1 MCITLFPDDSE
12 YGVSSG
18 SVIQAHSRAQVYPAG
33 DYTYIYF
40 RTAAWDEPVVLNKSG
55 YTYFSALYALDINGK
70 LVWQKPM
77 DSFLTAAVANNS
89 TIYYGTDNGKIS
101 VSVVEAA
108 AGFVLIGS
116 ALLLMF
122 GYISRARS
130 KIDKNDNRNRI
141 FQFVSRRPGSTIYEI
156 TRGTGMNMG
165 TVRYHM
171 MILGINHRIVSFNDE
186 GKFVRYFTN
195 SNTYSKEDQLVI
207 SIMRRDSIG
216 KILRLIAERPE
227 MTN

>member
-1 MCITLFPDDSE
+1 M
-12 YGVSSG
+12 
-18 SVIQAHSRAQVYPAG
+18 
-33 DYTYIYF
+33 
-40 RTAAWDEPVVLNKSG
+40 
-55 YTYFSALYALDINGK
+55 NGK

-130 KIDKNDNRNRI
+130 KIDKNENRNRI
-141 FQFVSRRPGSTIYEI
+141 FQFIARRPGSTIYEI
-156 TRGTGMNMG
+156 TRGMGMNMG

-171 MILGINHRIVSFNDE
+171 MILGANHRIVSFNDE

-216 KILRLIAERPE
+216 KDTEAHRRKAGNDERGSMQRAGLTGKRRQQIPGRAFPKGHPGPE
-227 MTN
+227 